1 MGAAVDIFSSGQS
14 HPAAE
19 LRIVL
24 IGESNSKASSTTG
37 NIILGE
43 NVFDTS
49 RRTAQSEAKQQ
60 EVFGRLVTVVDTP
73 GCWWHYPSEDTAE
86 LDRIEIRNSVH
97 LCPPGPHVFLLVIPV
112 DLYLPQRV
120 KSSLE
125 EHLQLFNEDVFSHT
139 IVLFA
144 ADDPCSDEMI
154 EYDIEDSPTLQWILQ
169 QCGNRK
175 HVLNISDKED
185 KDQVRMLFEKIE
197 TMVTNNGGRHCPVDR
212 RQGEALRKEMTDLSE
227 RASRRFDQV
236 QKQRRKLKELI
247 EGGKR
252 PPKHL
257 KMVLAG
263 AEWEGKSSAG
273 NTILGKKAF
282 HVNTNGRRTAYNE
295 ISHNVVE
302 GRRLTVVDSPGWFYI
317 NTLQDTN
324 EMDKQ
329 EMENS
334 VYLCPPGPHAVLL
347 VISLATALNISSL
360 TAVHEHMSL
369 FREDVWKHTLVL
381 FTRGDWLGV
390 KTVEERIESEKG
402 LQWIVN
408 KCGNRYHVL
417 NNMDHS
423 DATQV
428 HELLEKIEEMW
439 AGNKDPYYEVDL
451 DRAAQIEA
459 KKEAGDK
466 MARRLKKINER
477 QSRVLKVLF
486 EGEKQPVTEIRIG
499 LVGQKCSGKSKA
511 GNIILH
517 NEIFHKVFDTAR
529 LKKNYQDQRETS
541 TCVKHEGDVDGVK
554 VSVVETPGWFTDPTP
569 PDWIKGEVLHSVSM
583 CPPGPHV
590 FLLVVPISRAFTEKD
605 LKALVEVLM
614 PLTER
619 VWRHCMVLFTWGDWL
634 HDLPVENYIARE
646 GKELQELLEKCGNRY
661 HVLNP
666 YISDDPVQVKEL
678 FQKIIDMVTQNKECF
693 TTEGTKLS
701 FLEKFS
707 FFFGNKK
714 QMEEEWK
721 KREEELIR
729 RMLKAL
735 AKEPEEPTVFCED
748 GT

>member
-1 MGAAVDIFSSGQS
+1 
-14 HPAAE
+14 
-19 LRIVL
+19 
-24 IGESNSKASSTTG
+24 
-37 NIILGE
+37 
-43 NVFDTS
+43 
-49 RRTAQSEAKQQ
+49 
-60 EVFGRLVTVVDTP
+60 
-73 GCWWHYPSEDTAE
+73 
-86 LDRIEIRNSVH
+86 
-97 LCPPGPHVFLLVIPV
+97 
-112 DLYLPQRV
+112 
-120 KSSLE
+120 
-125 EHLQLFNEDVFSHT
+125 
-139 IVLFA
+139 
-144 ADDPCSDEMI
+144 
-154 EYDIEDSPTLQWILQ
+154 
-169 QCGNRK
+169 
-175 HVLNISDKED
+175 
-185 KDQVRMLFEKIE
+185 
-197 TMVTNNGGRHCPVDR
+197 
-212 RQGEALRKEMTDLSE
+212 
-227 RASRRFDQV
+227 
-236 QKQRRKLKELI
+236 
-247 EGGKR
+247 GKR

-295 ISHNVVE
+295 ISHSVVE
-302 GRRLTVVDSPGWFYI
+302 GRQLTVVDSPGWFYI
-317 NTLQDTN
+317 HTLQDTN
-324 EMDKQ
+324 EMDKL
-329 EMENS
+329 EIENS

-360 TAVHEHMSL
+360 TAVHAHMSL

-390 KTVEERIESEKG
+390 KTVEERIESEEG

-408 KCGNRYHVL
+408 KCGNWYHVL

-423 DATQV
+423 DATQ
-428 HELLEKIEEMW
+428 
-439 AGNKDPYYEVDL
+439 
-451 DRAAQIEA
+451 
-459 KKEAGDK
+459 
-466 MARRLKKINER
+466 
-477 QSRVLKVLF
+477 
-486 EGEKQPVTEIRIG
+486 
-499 LVGQKCSGKSKA
+499 
-511 GNIILH
+511 
-517 NEIFHKVFDTAR
+517 
-529 LKKNYQDQRETS
+529 NYQDQRETS

-554 VSVVETPGWFTDPTP
+554 VSVVETPGWFIDPTP
-569 PDWIKGEVLHSVSM
+569 PDWIKDEVLHSVSM
-583 CPPGPHV
+583 CSPGPHV
-590 FLLVVPISRAFTEKD
+590 LLLVVPISRAFTEKD
-605 LKALVEVLM
+605 LKALVEILR

-634 HDLPVENYIARE
+634 NDLPVENYIARE
-646 GKELQELLEKCGNRY
+646 GKELQELLERCGNRY